1 MPTVKT
7 CLLLLSLL
15 FAATA
20 VLPAQRYPIPER
32 IERPTKKDE
41 AGLEQWVKWPAP
53 KCPNC
58 KGVGKTTCITCER
71 FSDDSKTC
79 PECKRVEKL
88 QAPCRVC
95 AGEGTIADPL
105 KTAICA
111 GCRGA
116 SFMICTVCGGGGRL
130 KVGGAKRWSDCPAC
144 RGDGGFKCTGCNGK
158 RVMASLKLKPS
169 MQDAPPD
176 KLKKAM
182 KDLDKMIGMF
192 EKIQPVGGNKSRKVV
207 KAIGKAFDAGK
218 KIHPSFKDLSKLSKT
233 YMGKIAA
240 GAQFQGHEETQANTI
255 KMIKSNAERYL
266 KHQKRMMELALKRA
280 EANAKVGK

>member
-1 MPTVKT
+1 MRTVKT

-15 FAATA
+15 FAASA
-20 VLPAQRYPIPER
+20 VLPAQRYLIPER
-32 IERPTKKDE
+32 IERVTKEDDN
-41 AGLEQWVKWPAP
+41 GLQQWAKWEAP

-58 KGVGKTTCITCER
+58 KGAGSTDCMTCER
-71 FSDDSKTC
+71 WPDDKKGC
-79 PECKRVEKL
+79 PDCKSVEKKR
-88 QAPCRVC
+88 APCRLC
-95 AGEGTIADPL
+95 AGEGTIPDPL
-105 KTAICA
+105 KSAPCA

-116 SFMICTVCGGGGRL
+116 SFLVCTVCGGGGRL
-130 KVGGAKRWSDCPAC
+130 KVGSAKRWSACPAC
-144 RGDGGFKCTGCNGK
+144 RSKGGFKCTGCNGK

-169 MQDAPPD
+169 MQEAPPD

-192 EKIQPVGGNKSRKVV
+192 EKVVPVGGNKARKVT

-218 KIHPSFKDLSKLSKT
+218 KIHPSFKNLSKLSKT
-233 YMGKIAA
+233 FMGKIAA
-240 GAQFQGHEETQANTI
+240 GAQFQGHDETQVNTL
-255 KMIKSNAERYL
+255 KMIKENAEYYL